1 MSRVKVIKDVTEL
14 VPILRAVSTNVKKN
28 VYTDLAQG
36 WQTEEEIEEKYG
48 EEGKKTLKI
57 FDNMD
62 LVETRWQHTGRETKK
77 AYHTYYSDVHIDA
90 SVPIEEISDVL
101 YAAMLDD
108 EKFEEL
114 EEEILES
121 VKEGE
126 TFANDISKKIGYSG
140 TTLKGLVKRSVK
152 LKYKGHR
159 IEELKEG
166 G

>member
-28 VYTDLAQG
+28 VYTDLAEG
-36 WQTEEEIEEKYG
+36 WQTEEDIEDKYG
-48 EEGKKTLKI
+48 DEGIKTLQI

-108 EKFEEL
+108 DEFEEL
-114 EEEILES
+114 EEQILES

-126 TFANDISKKIGYSG
+126 TFANDISKKIETSG
-140 TTLKGLVKRSVK
+140 TTLKALVKRSVK
-152 LKYKGHR
+152 LNYKGHR
-159 IEELKEG
+159 IEEI
-166 G
+166 

>member
-14 VPILRAVSTNVKKN
+14 VPILRAVSTNVKKD
-28 VYTDLAQG
+28 VYTDLAEG
-36 WQTEEEIEEKYG
+36 WQTEEDIEKNYG

-57 FDNMD
+57 FDKMD
-62 LVETRWQHTGRETKK
+62 LVETRWQHTGKETQK

-101 YAAMLDD
+101 FAAMMDE
-108 EKFEEL
+108 EKFEDI
-114 EEEILES
+114 EEQILES
-121 VKEGE
+121 VRQGD

-140 TTLKGLVKRSVK
+140 ITLEGLVKRSVK

-159 IEELKEG
+159 IEEIKEG
-166 G
+166 R

>member
-28 VYTDLAQG
+28 VYTDLAEG
-36 WQTEEEIEEKYG
+36 WQTEEDIEEKYG